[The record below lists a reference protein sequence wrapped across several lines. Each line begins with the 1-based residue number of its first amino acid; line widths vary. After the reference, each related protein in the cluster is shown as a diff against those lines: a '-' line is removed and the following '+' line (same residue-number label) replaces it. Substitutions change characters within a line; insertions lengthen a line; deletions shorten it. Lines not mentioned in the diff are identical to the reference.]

1 VRPGDRYF
9 ANVQNPDKLTEGWSS
24 SLSIHDTGVKESP
37 AVAYAGG
44 RQVPDRGT
52 GEPTY
57 VGRYALVVKYYPGQ
71 GMAVTSESLSAA
83 HVQSVPGYV
92 FGTNKG
98 SGSIVGESQGIIVV
112 MQKESQTQFV
122 HRIGLGKRETI
133 SDEASELLPQSI
145 VPSLNMGRE
154 AGLFARRSMLLR
166 RDDQRVS
173 FPKVTVAMSRSIPGW
188 YLLPQFLTGRPA
200 CGRQ

>member
-1 VRPGDRYF
+1 M
-9 ANVQNPDKLTEGWSS
+9 
-24 SLSIHDTGVKESP
+24 
-37 AVAYAGG
+37 AYAGG

-122 HRIGLGKRETI
+122 HRIGLGKRETL
-133 SDEASELLPQSI
+133 SYEAAQPLAQRV
-145 VPSLNMGRE
+145 VPSLDMRRQ
-154 AGLFARRSMLLR
+154 AGFFAHCPMLLR
-166 RDDQRVS
+166 RDDQRVRFQKS
-173 FPKVTVAMSRSIPGW
+173 
-188 YLLPQFLTGRPA
+188 L
-200 CGRQ
+200 